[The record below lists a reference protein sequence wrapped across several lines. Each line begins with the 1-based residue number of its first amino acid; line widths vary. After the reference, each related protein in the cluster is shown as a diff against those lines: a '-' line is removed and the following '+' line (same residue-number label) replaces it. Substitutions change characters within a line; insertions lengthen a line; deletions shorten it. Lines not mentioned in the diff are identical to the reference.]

1 MGADLLLVVFA
12 VFFVTL
18 ALGIPISI
26 SIGIAALSASFLVP
40 MLPASP
46 EFIFRNMVIVIDSTP
61 FLAIPLF
68 IFSGNIMASGGI
80 SKKLFD
86 LFAYFFGDKTGG
98 MPIAVIVTT
107 FFYSAFT
114 GSAPATVAAMGAMA
128 IPLLVSYGYD
138 KNFVVAMVTV
148 AGSLGIILPPSV
160 PLVVYGITAGA
171 SIGDLFVAGI
181 IPGVL
186 VGLILMVYVFL
197 YFKIRGGEDREKLM
211 ENFNNLR
218 EKGLLQLFRDSI
230 FALLAPVII
239 LGGIFGGIVTP
250 TEAANISVVYA
261 LLISVFLYKT
271 LKITDIPAIMK
282 KSASTTALIF
292 VIIST
297 ASVFARVLTLM
308 QAPQQISATLMG
320 MFQSEVAII
329 LVILVVLIIFGLFM
343 EPLSAVLIFTPIF
356 LPIVTAIGINPIHFG
371 AIMILNLSLGFVTP
385 PVGMSLFVASSISG
399 VPVLKIAKHTT
410 PFLILLVIVLL
421 LVTFIPAISLALL

>member
-1 MGADLLLVVFA
+1 
-12 VFFVTL
+12 
-18 ALGIPISI
+18 
-26 SIGIAALSASFLVP
+26 
-40 MLPASP
+40 
-46 EFIFRNMVIVIDSTP
+46 MVIVIDSTP